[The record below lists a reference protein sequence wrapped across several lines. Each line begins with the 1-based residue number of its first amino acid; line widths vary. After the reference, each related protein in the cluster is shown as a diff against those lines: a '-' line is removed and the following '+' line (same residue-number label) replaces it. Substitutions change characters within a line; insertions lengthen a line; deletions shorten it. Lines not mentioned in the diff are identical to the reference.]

1 MDTGLLNATPKR
13 NNMKKYGL
21 AASVAANVMLVGA
34 VGYMAFAPAPQL
46 EAAMVTKAPVQQ
58 AVAGVAKIANTR
70 VSASQGRALLN
81 ASPNKATLVKMGAMT
96 NKLQQQGMSM
106 NEIATGVACQR
117 IGGAACQEWYG
128 PDRALWL
135 GPFSEGAVPSYLT
148 GEFPG
153 DYGWDTQGL
162 SADPTTFAAYRE
174 TEVIHAR
181 WAMLGALGCVT
192 PELLAKYSG
201 VPIAEPVWFKAG
213 SQIFAEGGL
222 DYLGN
227 PSLVHAQSILAIL
240 ATQVILMGG
249 AEAYRV
255 NGGPAGEGLDAINPG
270 GAFDPLGLADD
281 PDTFAEL
288 KVKEIKNGRLA
299 MFSMLGFYVQAI
311 ATGKGPVENWAEH
324 IADPSGV
331 NGLTGAIATKFT
343 P

>member
-1 MDTGLLNATPKR
+1 MDTGLLSAAPKR
-13 NNMKKYGL
+13 SNMKKYGL

-34 VGYMAFAPAPQL
+34 VGYMAFSSPAQL
-46 EAAMVTKAPVQQ
+46 ESAMVKAPVSQ
-58 AVAGVAKIANTR
+58 AVAGVAKLQNTR
-70 VSASQGRALLN
+70 VSVDQGRALLN

-96 NKLQQQGMSM
+96 NKLQQQGLSM

-324 IADPSGV
+324 IADPSV

>member
-1 MDTGLLNATPKR
+1 MDIKRVGLI
-13 NNMKKYGL
+13 
-21 AASVAANVMLVGA
+21 ASVALNALLLIGVCSISMGNG
-34 VGYMAFAPAPQL
+34 
-46 EAAMVTKAPVQQ
+46 K
-58 AVAGVAKIANTR
+58 VASGVAISRSGTMLNSAVR
-70 VSASQGRALLN
+70 GVSALSGKKVSMEQGRAILSH
-81 ASPNKATLVKMGAMT
+81 SPKANLLVKTGAIT
-96 NKLQQQGMSM
+96 NKLVQSGMSIPQ
-106 NEIATGVACQR
+106 IAQQVTCQK

-181 WAMLGALGCVT
+181 WAMLGTLGCLT
-192 PELLAKYSG
+192 PELLSKYSG

-222 DYLGN
+222 
-227 PSLVHAQSILAIL
+227 VHAQSILAIL
-240 ATQVILMGG
+240 ACQVVLMGG

-281 PDTFAEL
+281 PIPSL
-288 KVKEIKNGRLA
+288 SLRLRRSRTA
-299 MFSMLGFYVQAI
+299 VSLC
-311 ATGKGPVENWAEH
+311 
-324 IADPSGV
+324 S
-331 NGLTGAIATKFT
+331 
-343 P
+343 

>member
-1 MDTGLLNATPKR
+1 MNKTLLS
-13 NNMKKYGL
+13 L
-21 AASVAANVMLVGA
+21 SVAVNVALVLCL
-34 VGYMAFAPAPQL
+34 GYLATSSPKLA
-46 EAAMVTKAPVQQ
+46 
-58 AVAGVAKIANTR
+58 AGVAARSPVAAASKSVAQIAAKKIS
-70 VSASQGRALLN
+70 VSSGRALLN
-81 ASPNKATLVKMGAMT
+81 ASPKKDLLVKTGALT
-96 NKLQQQGMSM
+96 NKLMKQGMSI
-106 NEIATGVACQR
+106 EQIAQKVTCAK

-135 GPFSEGAVPSYLT
+135 GPFSEGAVPDYLT

-192 PELLAKYSG
+192 PEILAKYSG

-240 ATQVILMGG
+240 ATQVVLMGG

-281 PDTFAEL
+281 PETFAEL

-311 ATGKGPVENWAEH
+311 STGKGPVENWAEH
-324 IADPSGV
+324 IADPAGV
-331 NGLTGAIATKFT
+331 NGFTSGIATKFT

>member
-1 MDTGLLNATPKR
+1 MDYRRVGLI
-13 NNMKKYGL
+13 
-21 AASVAANVMLVGA
+21 ASVAINALLVVGVCVMSVSGPSNVASG
-34 VGYMAFAPAPQL
+34 
-46 EAAMVTKAPVQQ
+46 MVKSASALTKN
-58 AVAGVAKIANTR
+58 AVAGVRAASKK
-70 VSASQGRALLN
+70 VSVEQGRALLN
-81 ASPNKATLVKMGAMT
+81 AHPQKATLVKMGALT
-96 NKLQQQGMSM
+96 NKLQRQGLSMSD
-106 NEIATGVACQR
+106 IATGVACQR

-227 PSLVHAQSILAIL
+227 PSLIHAQSILAIL
-240 ATQVILMGG
+240 ATQVVLMGG

-324 IADPSGV
+324 IADPSV
-331 NGLTGAIATKFT
+331 NGLTLATATKFT

>member
-1 MDTGLLNATPKR
+1 MSSALHYAPKR
-13 NNMKKYGL
+13 SNMKKYGL

-34 VGYMAFAPAPQL
+34 VGYMAFSAPQL
-46 EAAMVTKAPVQQ
+46 ESAMVKAPVSQ
-58 AVAGVAKIANTR
+58 AVAGVQKLQNTR
-70 VSASQGRALLN
+70 ISMDQGRALLN
-81 ASPNKATLVKMGAMT
+81 ASPKKATLVKMGAIT

-324 IADPSGV
+324 IADPSV

>member
-1 MDTGLLNATPKR
+1 MTPSKR
-13 NNMKKYGL
+13 NYGL
-21 AASVAANVMLVGA
+21 AASVAANVLLVGA
-34 VGYMAFAPAPQL
+34 VGYMSMSSAPQL
-46 EAAMVTKAPVQQ
+46 EAAMVTKAPVSA
-58 AVAGVAKIANTR
+58 AVKGVAALKNTR
-70 VSASQGRALLN
+70 VSKDQGRALLN
-81 ASPNKATLVKMGAMT
+81 ASPNKATLLKMGAMT
-96 NKLQQQGMSM
+96 NKLQRQGMSM
-106 NEIATGVACQR
+106 EEIATNVACQR
-117 IGGAACQEWYG
+117 IGGSACQEWYG

-324 IADPSGV
+324 IADPSV

>member
-1 MDTGLLNATPKR
+1 MVSNAARGVNALK
-13 NNMKKYGL
+13 G
-21 AASVAANVMLVGA
+21 
-34 VGYMAFAPAPQL
+34 
-46 EAAMVTKAPVQQ
+46 TKIS
-58 AVAGVAKIANTR
+58 KE
-70 VSASQGRALLN
+70 QGRQILRESPKAALL
-81 ASPNKATLVKMGAMT
+81 VKTGELT
-96 NKLQQQGMSM
+96 NKLMATGMSVE
-106 NEIATGVACQR
+106 EIAQQVTCTK
-117 IGGAACQEWYG
+117 IGGAACSQEWYG

-162 SADPTTFAAYRE
+162 SADPNTFAAYRE

-192 PELLAKYSG
+192 PEILSKYSG

-213 SQIFAEGGL
+213 SQIFSEGGL

-240 ATQVILMGG
+240 ACQVVLMGG

-324 IADPSGV
+324 IADPSGA
-331 NGLTGAIATKFT
+331 NGLTLATATKFT